1 MVVGTAQE
9 GDAVKVLITGAGGQL
24 GRDAAERFAASG
36 HEVVAA
42 ERREL
47 DVAHRDQ
54 VLSAVGSVGPD
65 VVVNCAA
72 FTAVDACESDADR
85 AYLVNAL
92 AVRHLAEAARRFGA
106 HLCHVSTD
114 YVFSGDKSGPYHE
127 WDRPDPRSVYGASKL
142 AGEQEAREAATVVRT
157 SWLCGRHGSNMVA
170 TVLRLASEGGPM
182 RFVDDQRGSPSFT
195 PDVAAV
201 IERLCADRR
210 PGLYHVTNQG
220 EASWYELAREVLVAA
235 GHDPDRVEPI
245 ATADLQPPRPA
256 ARPANSV
263 LENRALALAGL
274 ARPPDF
280 RVPLKR
286 LVTDLLG

>member
-1 MVVGTAQE
+1 M
-9 GDAVKVLITGAGGQL
+9 KVLITGAGGQL

-36 HEVVAA
+36 HQVVAA

-54 VLSAVGSVGPD
+54 VLGAIGSVGPD

-72 FTAVDACESDADR
+72 FTSVDACESDADR

-92 AVRHLAEAARRFGA
+92 AVRHVAEAARRFGA

-114 YVFSGDKSGPYHE
+114 YVFSGDKGGPYHE

-142 AGEQEAREAATVVRT
+142 AGEHEAGEAATVVRT

-170 TVLRLASEGGPM
+170 TVLRLAAEGGPM

-201 IERLCADRR
+201 IERLCSDRR

-220 EASWYELAREVLVAA
+220 EASRFEFAKEILAAA
-235 GHDPDRVEPI
+235 GHDPNQVEPI
-245 ATADLQPPRPA
+245 ATAELQPPRPA

-274 ARPPDF
+274 ARPSDF